1 MSKTIRKNHARI
13 KSAEKL
19 VLSYVAA
26 MLLLAIVAAGTNNLR
41 VALVLLIVAGGPL
54 AYFLVRQL
62 ASVARRVNK
71 ILNAV
76 DASSLRDGRPVKSIK
91 VGREGTD
98 RQGGRNEAPGN
109 KEQKSS
115 KDARPRTPT
124 EDTIDKLE
132 EAIPCANMERIV
144 IEISSFNDSASA
156 KRCALIAVTFADE
169 EGSPVLPEADGPIHA
184 ELGRYFYLDDSDTEI
199 ATRAE
204 ITVPK
209 GAAVAHLSGIQWR
222 KADTTYIREIKY
234 DHVARVNQE
243 TQVWQLDRFI
253 DGIPGQAELV
263 VIYTTAP
270 PFGDATLSLRSNRL
284 ARIYA
289 EQGCYVI
296 YFPFN
301 TVSDD
306 AVVVEERLIQLSR
319 SSMPALVRRAAQRR
333 RARSTFICSSFADI
347 AALGTS
353 EYLKRAGWRTV
364 YEVRDDMEEF
374 NRVGYSKWFSATIE
388 SRVAK
393 RADAL
398 VAVSPRLADKAMVI
412 SDNPECR
419 LVPNGV
425 PDALA
430 DRYAHLRTLEA
441 WQARTDA
448 NRVGYIGHLTPSWFD
463 WEMLISLAGRFED
476 VVFDIVGHEA
486 PVIAN
491 LPANIRV
498 HGPLPHDQCAEL
510 ARTWQA
516 GLIPFRDSTLSR
528 AVDPNKLYEYLA
540 FGLRTLSSPMGSVSE
555 APSTWVADTLD
566 GWTEALTEIL
576 HQPMEAEE
584 LIRVEEYVNETRW
597 SRRGETMLEL
607 LREIP

>member
-1 MSKTIRKNHARI
+1 MRI
-13 KSAEKL
+13 KSAEKVL
-19 VLSYVAA
+19 LSYLAV
-26 MLLLAIVAAGTNNLR
+26 MLLLAIVAAGNSHFR
-41 VALVLLIVAGGPL
+41 VALVLLILAAGPL
-54 AYFLVRQL
+54 AYFLVREL
-62 ASVARRVNK
+62 TSVARRVNK
-71 ILNAV
+71 ILSFV
-76 DASSLRDGRPVKSIK
+76 DSPKPRSGKPADPVTASS
-91 VGREGTD
+91 
-98 RQGGRNEAPGN
+98 AGN
-109 KEQKSS
+109 GEQKGRQHTQGKKHQDSKRDAGSS
-115 KDARPRTPT
+115 MPT
-124 EDTIDKLE
+124 ESTIDTLE
-132 EAIPCANMERIV
+132 EAIPCANMERIQ
-144 IEISSFNDSASA
+144 IEISSFNGSEAA
-156 KRCALIAVTFADE
+156 KRCALISVEFTDE
-169 EGSPVLPEADGPIHA
+169 AGLPVLPEADGPIHA
-184 ELGRYFYLDDSDTEI
+184 DLGRYFYLNDSDTGITTHAEI
-199 ATRAE
+199 A
-204 ITVPK
+204 VPK
-209 GAAVAHLSGIQWR
+209 RAVVARLRGVQWR
-222 KADTTYIREIKY
+222 KAETTYIREIKRTY
-234 DHVARVNQE
+234 VARENQE
-243 TQVWQLDRFI
+243 SQVRQLDRFM
-253 DGIPGQAELV
+253 DGIPNDAELV

-270 PFGDATLSLRSNRL
+270 PFGNATLSLRSNRL

-306 AVVVEERLIQLSR
+306 DVVVDERLLQLSR
-319 SSMPALVRRAAQRR
+319 SSMPALVRHAAQRR
-333 RARSTFICSSFADI
+333 GARSTFICSSFADI

-398 VAVSPRLADKAMVI
+398 VAVSPRLADKAMII
-412 SDNPECR
+412 SGQSNCR

-430 DRYAHLRTLEA
+430 DRYAHLRTLAA
-441 WQARTDA
+441 WEERAGA
-448 NRVGYIGHLTPSWFD
+448 KRVGYIGHLTPSWFD

-476 VVFDIVGHEA
+476 VVFDIIGHEA

-491 LPANIRV
+491 LPINIQV
-498 HGPLPHDQCAEL
+498 HGPLPHDKCAEF

-540 FGLRTLSSPMGSVSE
+540 FGLRTVSSPMGSVSE

-566 GWTEALTEIL
+566 GWVEALTEIL
-576 HQPMEAEE
+576 HKPMEAEE
-584 LIRVEEYVNETRW
+584 LHRVEEYVNETRW
-597 SRRGETMLEL
+597 SKRGETMLKL